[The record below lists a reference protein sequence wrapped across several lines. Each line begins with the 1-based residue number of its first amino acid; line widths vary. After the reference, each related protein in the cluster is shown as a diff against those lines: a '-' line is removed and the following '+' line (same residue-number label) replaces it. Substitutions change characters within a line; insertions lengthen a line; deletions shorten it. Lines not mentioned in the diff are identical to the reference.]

1 MQNKAMTTFAE
12 QVNLAQHEAM
22 KADPGMLA
30 FGLGLT
36 DPKGIFGTTSG
47 LGEAFGEQRAFDMP
61 TAENGMTGVAVGAAL
76 AGSRVLM
83 THQRLDFFLLAM
95 DQLVNNAA
103 KWHYMFNGQ
112 MKVPLTIRLIIG
124 RGWGQGP
131 THAQN
136 LQSWFAH
143 IPGLKVIVPSTTDAV
158 ANQLYSA
165 IMDDSPVIFIE
176 HRWLHQQQ
184 CEQGR
189 IGDITA
195 KPQSVRIH
203 RTGTDFTIVAN
214 SYMVLEALVAAKQLS
229 ALGVETDVVET
240 SELEPATWQPVYD
253 PVSKTGRVII
263 CDSAHTSFS
272 VASEIMCS
280 VTEKCF
286 GSLKQVPI
294 RMGLPDYPEP
304 TSIALTKH
312 FYPTADSITKMVM
325 SSLQR
330 EIPKSVYQNIGN
342 DRTRP
347 HDVPGEWFKGPF

>member
-1 MQNKAMTTFAE
+1 MQTRAMTTFAE
-12 QVNLAQHEAM
+12 QVNRAQHEAM

-61 TAENGMTGVAVGAAL
+61 TAENGMTGIAVGAAL

-184 CEQGR
+184 CEQSQLVSL
-189 IGDITA
+189 DV
-195 KPQSVRIH
+195 PSQPVRKH
-203 RTGTDFTIVAN
+203 HAGNDFTIVAN
-214 SYMVLEALVAAKQLS
+214 SYMVLEALRAARHLAQLGI
-229 ALGVETDVVET
+229 GVDVLETC
-240 SELEPATWQPVYD
+240 ELSPSHWQPVYES
-253 PVSKTGRVII
+253 VNNTGRLLV

-272 VASEIMCS
+272 VASEVVS
-280 VTEKCF
+280 RVTENCF
-286 GSLKQVPI
+286 SNLKQAPQ
-294 RMGLPDYPEP
+294 RMGYPDYPEP
-304 TSIALTKH
+304 TSVALTKH
-312 FYPTADSITKMVM
+312 FYPTADNIVN
-325 SSLQR
+325 
-330 EIPKSVYQNIGN
+330 SVLNTVPARVALPDGKEQSDEPI
-342 DRTRP
+342 RP
-347 HDVPGEWFKGPF
+347 HDVPGDWFKGPF